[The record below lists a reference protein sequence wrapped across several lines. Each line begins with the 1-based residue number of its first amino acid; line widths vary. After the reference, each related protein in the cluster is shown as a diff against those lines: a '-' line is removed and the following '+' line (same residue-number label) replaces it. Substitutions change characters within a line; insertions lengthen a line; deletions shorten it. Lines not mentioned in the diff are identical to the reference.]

1 LSRNTYVLLKI
12 QYIYKKGF
20 TVHSKPFFIAEKQ
33 KTMILSKHSNA
44 EKELPLRGQG
54 GFFVTTT
61 SKRQLADTITPVGV
75 FLKLRG
81 HFKNS
86 VILESADYHGKEH
99 GYSHIA
105 VDPVASIIID
115 NEEVSQTF
123 PDGST
128 ENYKFSNRKE
138 AIQALLNFANRFEYN
153 RQPSD
158 APMAN
163 GLFGHISYD
172 AVEYFEDIEIQEKN
186 ENTAIPSIK
195 YFVYRYVIAINHFKD
210 DMVIYA
216 HEYLGENNADG
227 LEKIETLLK
236 MPHYATKPLKITGEE
251 ISNVTDDEMRA
262 TINTCIKHCLR
273 GDVFQ
278 IVPSRRYSRTYLGD
292 DFQIYR
298 ALRSI
303 NPSPYMFYFDYE
315 AYRIFGASPEKQI
328 SIKSI
333 SPKSEIDLKNN
344 SNQIHQTP
352 QSGTDLKNN
361 QVQAQ
366 KIAEIHPI
374 AGTFRRTGDDTKD
387 AQLALD
393 LLADPKETA
402 EHVML
407 VDLARNDLSRSSDQV
422 QVETF
427 KEVQFFS
434 HVIHL
439 VSKVVGKMTAG
450 VNPLQLVADTFP
462 AGTLSGAP
470 KHNAM
475 TIINKL
481 ENTNRNIYGGAIG
494 YMDFVGN
501 FNHAIAIRTF
511 MSKNNTLYYQA
522 GMGIVAKSVVETEM
536 QEINLKLGA
545 LRKALELAEEI

>member
-1 LSRNTYVLLKI
+1 MKDINYEQNIVTKANMSV
-12 QYIYKKGF
+12 F
-20 TVHSKPFFIAEKQ
+20 TVSTK
-33 KTMILSKHSNA
+33 SKH
-44 EKELPLRGQG
+44 
-54 GFFVTTT
+54 
-61 SKRQLADTITPVGV
+61 QLADTITPVGV

-105 VDPVASIIID
+105 VDPVASILID
-115 NEEVSQTF
+115 NDQVSQTF
-123 PDGST
+123 PDGTT
-128 ENYKFSNRKE
+128 ENYQLNSRKE
-138 AIQALLNFANRFEYN
+138 AVKALLAFANRFEFN
-153 RQPSD
+153 RKVGD

-163 GLFGHISYD
+163 GLFGHMSYD

-186 ENTAIPSIK
+186 ENTSIPSIK
-195 YFVYRYVIAINHFKD
+195 YYVYRYVIAINHFKD

-216 HEYLGENNADG
+216 HDYVAKGHQPGINSEA
-227 LEKIETLLK
+227 LEKLQFLLN
-236 MPHYATKPLKITGEE
+236 MPHYNTKPFKNIGEE
-251 ISNVTDDEMRA
+251 ISNLTDDQMREN
-262 TINTCIKHCLR
+262 INASIKHCLR

-278 IVPSRRYSRTYLGD
+278 IVPSRRFSRAFEGD

-298 ALRSI
+298 ALRSV
-303 NPSPYMFYFDYE
+303 NPSPYMFYFDYDD
-315 AYRIFGASPEKQI
+315 YRIFGASPEKQI
-328 SIKSI
+328 SIK
-333 SPKSEIDLKNN
+333 N
-344 SNQIHQTP
+344 
-352 QSGTDLKNN
+352 G
-361 QVQAQ
+361 
-366 KIAEIHPI
+366 IAEIHPI

-407 VDLARNDLSRSSDQV
+407 VDLARNDLSHSSDHV
-422 QVETF
+422 SVETF

-439 VSKVVGKMTAG
+439 VSKVVGKMAPK

-462 AGTLSGAP
+462 AGTLTGAP

-481 ENTNRNIYGGAIG
+481 EKTNRHIYGGAIG
-494 YMDFVGN
+494 FMDFNGN

-511 MSKNNTLYYQA
+511 LSKNKTLFYQA
-522 GMGIVAKSVVETEM
+522 GVGVVAKSVLESEM
-536 QEINLKLGA
+536 QEVNHKLAA